1 MEECVGVPATS
12 NQFYGPVNPDDPAL
26 LGYPATLPIEVA
38 LQTAP
43 IRNICEAYGISR
55 DQWNMLRHHPQFI
68 ADVRAAHEELKKDG
82 MSFRMKA
89 RLQAD
94 ELLKKSWQM
103 IHEPFD
109 RVPASVKADLI
120 KFTVRAAGLEAD
132 AKAGTQGNGNNL
144 QININ
149 LG

>member
-1 MEECVGVPATS
+1 MNLPVANLTS
-12 NQFYGPVNPDDPAL
+12 FMPVNPEDPSS
-26 LGYPATLPIEVA
+26 LGYPVTLPIEVA
-38 LQTAP
+38 LRTAP
-43 IRNICEAYGISR
+43 IKTICEAYGLSR
-55 DQWNMLRHHPQFI
+55 EDWEQLRQHPQFVK
-68 ADVRAAHEELKKDG
+68 DVATAHEELKKDG

-103 IHEPFD
+103 IHASHD
-109 RVPASVKADLI
+109 DVPPSVKADLI
-120 KFTVRAAGLEAD
+120 KFTIRAAGLEAD
-132 AKAGTQGNGNNL
+132 KNTGQQNANNL

>member
-1 MEECVGVPATS
+1 VGVPATV

-43 IRNICEAYGISR
+43 VKRICEAYGISR
-55 DQWNMLRHHPQFI
+55 EVWNMLRVHPQFV

-89 RLQAD
+89 RLQSE
-94 ELLKKSWQM
+94 ELLKKSWSM

-109 RVPASVKADLI
+109 RVPATVKADLI
-120 KFTVRAAGLEAD
+120 KFTVRAAGLEPDSKNAT
-132 AKAGTQGNGNNL
+132 AGGSGNNL

>member
-1 MEECVGVPATS
+1 MGVPATV

-43 IRNICEAYGISR
+43 IKRICEAYGISR
-55 DQWNMLRHHPQFI
+55 DQWNALRVHPQFV
-68 ADVRAAHEELKKDG
+68 ADVRASHEELKKDG

-89 RLQAD
+89 RLQSE
-94 ELLKKSWQM
+94 ELLKKSWSM

-109 RVPASVKADLI
+109 RVPANVKADLI
-120 KFTVRAAGLEAD
+120 KFTVRAAGLEVD
-132 AKAGTQGNGNNL
+132 AKAGATGGGSNL

>member
-1 MEECVGVPATS
+1 MGVPATV
-12 NQFYGPVNPDDPAL
+12 NQFYGPVNPDDPAM

-43 IRNICEAYGISR
+43 IKRICEAYGITR
-55 DQWNMLRHHPQFI
+55 EQWNQLRTHPQFV
-68 ADVRAAHEELKKDG
+68 ADVKAAYDDLKKDG

-109 RVPASVKADLI
+109 KVPANVKADLI
-120 KFTVRAAGLEAD
+120 KFTVRSAGLEPD
-132 AKAGTQGNGNNL
+132 SKSGGAGTGNNL

>member
-1 MEECVGVPATS
+1 MEAHVGVPATV
-12 NQFYGPVNPDDPAL
+12 NQFYGPVNPDDPAM

-38 LQTAP
+38 LQTSTVKG
-43 IRNICEAYGISR
+43 ICEAYGISR
-55 DQWNMLRHHPQFI
+55 EQWNELRHHPQFI
-68 ADVRAAHEELKKDG
+68 ADVRAAHEMLKKDG

-89 RLQAD
+89 RLQSE

-109 RVPASVKADLI
+109 KVPANVKADLI
-120 KFTVRAAGLEAD
+120 KFTVRSAGLEPD
-132 AKAGTQGNGNNL
+132 SKSSGQNGNNL

>member
-1 MEECVGVPATS
+1 MGVPATA
-12 NQFYGPVNPDDPAL
+12 NQFYGPVNPEDPAL

-43 IRNICEAYGISR
+43 IRTICEAYGLTR
-55 DQWNMLRHHPQFI
+55 EQWNQLRVHPQFV

-109 RVPASVKADLI
+109 RVPANVKADLI
-120 KFTVRAAGLEAD
+120 KFTVRAAGLEPDSKSNA
-132 AKAGTQGNGNNL
+132 ASAANNL

>member
-1 MEECVGVPATS
+1 MGVPATI
-12 NQFYGPVNPDDPAL
+12 NQFYGPVNPEDPAM

-38 LQTAP
+38 LQTSTTKG
-43 IRNICEAYGISR
+43 ICEAYGISR
-55 DQWNMLRHHPQFI
+55 EQWNVLRQHPQFI
-68 ADVRAAHEELKKDG
+68 ADVRAAHDMLKKDG

-103 IHEPFD
+103 IQAPYD
-109 RVPASVKADLI
+109 DVPANVKADLI
-120 KFTVRAAGLEAD
+120 KFTIRSAGLEPD
-132 AKAGTQGNGNNL
+132 TKSGGLGSGNNL

>member
-1 MEECVGVPATS
+1 VGVPATV

-43 IRNICEAYGISR
+43 IKTICEAYGLSR
-55 DQWNMLRHHPQFI
+55 EQWNQLRVHPQFV
-68 ADVRAAHEELKKDG
+68 ADVRASHEELKKEG

-89 RLQAD
+89 RLQAE
-94 ELLKKSWQM
+94 ELLKKSWTM

-109 RVPASVKADLI
+109 RVPANVKADLI
-120 KFTVRAAGLEAD
+120 KFTVRAAGLEVD
-132 AKAGTQGNGNNL
+132 AKTGGAGSGNNL

>member
-1 MEECVGVPATS
+1 MGVPATVS
-12 NQFYGPVNPDDPAL
+12 QFYGPVNPDDPSM
-26 LGYPATLPIEVA
+26 LGYPATFPIEVA

-43 IRNICEAYGISR
+43 IQRICEAYEITR
-55 DQWNMLRHHPQFI
+55 EQWNALRVHPQFV

-82 MSFRMKA
+82 MSFKMKA
-89 RLQAD
+89 RLQSE

-109 RVPASVKADLI
+109 KVPANVKADLI

-132 AKAGTQGNGNNL
+132 AKTGAGTGNNL

>member
-1 MEECVGVPATS
+1 MNIPATVS
-12 NQFYGPVNPDDPAL
+12 QFYGPVNPDDPSE

-38 LQTAP
+38 LQTST
-43 IRNICEAYGISR
+43 IRGICEAYGISR
-55 DQWNMLRHHPQFI
+55 EQWNELRVHPQFI
-68 ADVRAAHEELKKDG
+68 ADVRAAHDMLKKEG

-103 IHEPFD
+103 IQASYD
-109 RVPASVKADLI
+109 DVPANVKADLI
-120 KFTVRAAGLEAD
+120 KFTVRSAGLEPDSKSA
-132 AKAGTQGNGNNL
+132 ALGGNNL